1 MTRVLE
7 SACPQANQWIR
18 GHFMDRQV
26 PSEPTAGVDE
36 TLGHPDDWLHLDQIQ
51 PEHCGLVAAVRA
63 GDEEIDRLK
72 SMGVCVGRR
81 LMLIRSGDPMIV
93 KVLGSR
99 IGISA
104 RLANQVMVLPC
115 AGDAFGGA

>member
-1 MTRVLE
+1 MNVE
-7 SACPQANQWIR
+7 
-18 GHFMDRQV
+18 M
-26 PSEPTAGVDE
+26 PTDEAAGVEE
-36 TLGHPDDWLHLDQIQ
+36 TLGNPDDWLFLDQIQ

-63 GDEEIDRLK
+63 GVEEVERLK

-81 LMLIRSGDPMIV
+81 LMLIRPGDPMIV

-104 RLANQVMVLPC
+104 RLAKQVMVLPC
-115 AGDAFGGA
+115 GGDAFGDA

>member
-1 MTRVLE
+1 MGAVE
-7 SACPQANQWIR
+7 AICMDVEIPAEGSA
-18 GHFMDRQV
+18 DV
-26 PSEPTAGVDE
+26 EE

-63 GDEEIDRLK
+63 GEGEIERLK

-81 LMLIRSGDPMIV
+81 LMLIRPGDPMIV

-115 AGDAFGGA
+115 AGDAFGET

>member
-1 MTRVLE
+1 VE
-7 SACPQANQWIR
+7 IS
-18 GHFMDRQV
+18 
-26 PSEPTAGVDE
+26 TADSQGGEE

-51 PEHCGLVAAVRA
+51 PEHCGMVAAVRA
-63 GDEEIDRLK
+63 GAEELDRLK

-81 LMLIRSGDPMIV
+81 LMLVRAGDPMIV

-115 AGDAFGGA
+115 GGDAFGET